1 MHERRRYRWRGPQP
15 SRCDEEQI
23 ANAPDDLFALEPV
36 SEAAAV
42 QTRINWAAVL
52 PSSIPF
58 TWERNTYGRRS
69 AEEDPELVD

>member
-1 MHERRRYRWRGPQP
+1 MLHPRRRYRWRGPQP
-15 SRCDEEQI
+15 ARCEEQI

-42 QTRINWAAVL
+42 TTRSNWAAVL

-58 TWERNTYGRRS
+58 IWERSYGRGR
-69 AEEDPELVD
+69 EEDDPELED

>member
-1 MHERRRYRWRGPQP
+1 MLHPRRRYRWRGPQP
-15 SRCDEEQI
+15 VRCEEQI

-42 QTRINWAAVL
+42 TTRSNWAAVL

-58 TWERNTYGRRS
+58 IWERSYGRGR
-69 AEEDPELVD
+69 EEDDPELED

>member
-1 MHERRRYRWRGPQP
+1 MHERRRFRWRGPQP
-15 SRCDEEQI
+15 ARCEEQI

-42 QTRINWAAVL
+42 ETRSNWAAVL

-58 TWERNTYGRRS
+58 IWERSNYGR